1 VEALWGNALGLSYFK
16 QHRFR
21 DSNHS
26 FYDWYVNRNLGCTA
40 LTQFNFYDLRLT
52 MEFLSPKTKDRISK
66 LEAENKSLRLQ
77 LEQQDNTVKSARW
90 PFLVVS
96 LLLLALVL
104 VWKFSTPSEEE
115 MSAIKVEMW
124 KDGSLKDTTLQP
136 SFGIEYS
143 IQVGAFNELD
153 YSVLSSGFGEL
164 KVQED
169 NGIQRILLGSF
180 TSLPEAQLYLEKVVN
195 IGFENAFIV
204 AYKEGIAVG
213 LLPNKTAIKE

>member
-1 VEALWGNALGLSYFK
+1 
-16 QHRFR
+16 
-21 DSNHS
+21 
-26 FYDWYVNRNLGCTA
+26 
-40 LTQFNFYDLRLT
+40 

>member
-1 VEALWGNALGLSYFK
+1 
-16 QHRFR
+16 
-21 DSNHS
+21 
-26 FYDWYVNRNLGCTA
+26 
-40 LTQFNFYDLRLT
+40 

-195 IGFENAFIV
+195 IGFQNAFIV